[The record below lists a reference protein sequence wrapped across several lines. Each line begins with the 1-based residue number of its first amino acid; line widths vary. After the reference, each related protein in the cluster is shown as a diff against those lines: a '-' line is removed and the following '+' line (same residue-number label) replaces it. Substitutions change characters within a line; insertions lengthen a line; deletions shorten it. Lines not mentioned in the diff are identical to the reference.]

1 MTYCTY
7 FIVLVSL
14 LIFKLMFKGVSVHIP
29 SVDILYFRLFSPFH
43 CSPLPLYLWTPFSTA
58 LNTHT
63 YILYLHGCYVL
74 WYYWC
79 SINLCSFPSFPEFH
93 GVVLLWQICS
103 TSEFVYDHDFLCV
116 YVYLLDL
123 SSMYERKYVAFVFL
137 YWLTSLNMMS
147 SNCIHLLSNH
157 MSLLLLAK

>member
-1 MTYCTY
+1 
-7 FIVLVSL
+7 
-14 LIFKLMFKGVSVHIP
+14 MFKGVSVHIS
-29 SVDILYFRLFSPFH
+29 SVDILYFGLFSPFH
-43 CSPLPLYLWTPFSTA
+43 CSPLPLYLWTTFFNSFKYTP
-58 LNTHT
+58 
-63 YILYLHGCYVL
+63 YILYHHGCYIL

-79 SINLCSFPSFPEFH
+79 SIILYSFLSFPEFH
-93 GVVLLWQICS
+93 GIVLLWQICS
-103 TSEFVYDHDFLCV
+103 TYEFVYDNNSFCV

-157 MSLLLLAK
+157 MSYSFWLNKMAVYIYHIFLCIHQL